1 MAGDNN
7 NQFGLIILGNS
18 GVGKSFLANILLGRE
33 AFRHEFSARSVT
45 HRTEFQEI
53 TIDDQDYAI
62 FNIPGLIEADQVIKN
77 DDRYHRFYVCIPAVF
92 QTRIDLNKREIDR
105 AFTLRPNSLII
116 YVFALINGRMHNKDA
131 VAFNAI
137 NKAYPLKV
145 ESLLLVVNRLP
156 VVRPKNYE
164 GETILLLQDILGREI
179 SEKRI
184 CFLNHINRDDIDER
198 AALRNQ
204 LLSSI
209 VELSPREHIKQQDI
223 CLQADEV
230 AILKEDIR
238 KMIRQF
244 EENKLFFENEI
255 REHQKRHEDLVMQ
268 QKAESERFQHIID
281 QQVKEA
287 KEMEEKRVAE
297 IRQMEERLRHMQAE
311 HQRQTTELITESDT
325 GAALIPQLLLR
336 SQQAQEQLKQQI
348 TSLQNRPFQ
357 VTYRTRGKVD
367 GCILL

>member
-62 FNIPGLIEADQVIKN
+62 FNIPGLIEAD
-77 DDRYHRFYVCIPAVF
+77 